1 MYKFSFL
8 LNIFSLIYCF
18 TAEAQTAKPNILLI
32 LTDDLGY
39 HDVSYY
45 GTKDIRTPN
54 IDQICKAG
62 MRFDNFYSNSP
73 VCSPTRASLM
83 TGRYPDYVGVPGLI
97 RSNPSDNWGYLDPSA
112 ILLPA
117 ILKKAGYH
125 TALIGKWNLGLE
137 SPNLPNEKGFDLFH
151 GWLED
156 MMEDYTIKRRSG
168 KNYMRLNQD
177 SIDPKGHATDVFT
190 AWSVEYIRERG
201 KQQEPFFLFLSYN
214 APHFPV
220 QPPQDYI
227 DKVKKREPGISE
239 TRAKLVA
246 FIEQTDDAIGKVI
259 ATLKETGQYE
269 NTLIIFTSDNGGHL
283 PTGANNGPVRDG
295 KQSMY
300 EGGLRV
306 PAFVSWPKVIQS
318 GTVSQ
323 QVDLSMDIFPT
334 LAELAG
340 VKIEHRIEGRSFFP
354 TLKGMAMNDADRVLY
369 FTRREGGPYG
379 GKAYHAIRQGDW
391 KLLQNSPYQPMEL
404 YNLKEDPLEKNDLIR
419 SNPDVYKKL
428 NGLLMQHI
436 QEGGKVPWQK
446 R

>member
-1 MYKFSFL
+1 MKRSLYL
-8 LNIFSLIYCF
+8 AIFSLFFCF
-18 TAEAQTAKPNILLI
+18 TAEAQSAKPNILLI

-45 GTKDIRTPN
+45 GTKDLRTPN
-54 IDQICKAG
+54 IDQLCRSG
-62 MRFDNFYSNSP
+62 MRFDNFYANSP

-83 TGRYPDYVGVPGLI
+83 TGRYPDHVGVPGLI
-97 RSNPSDNWGYLDPSA
+97 RSNPNDNWGFLDPSA

-156 MMEDYTIKRRSG
+156 MMEDYTIKRRLG

-177 SIDPKGHATDVFT
+177 SIDPQGHATDVFT
-190 AWSVEYIRERG
+190 AWSIEYLRKRAKE
-201 KQQEPFFLFLSYN
+201 KDPFFLFLSYN

-220 QPPQDYI
+220 QPPQEYI

-246 FIEQTDDAIGKVI
+246 FIEQTDDAIGRVI
-259 ATLKETGQYE
+259 STLKETGQYE

-306 PAFVSWPKVIQS
+306 PAIVSWPVKIKA
-318 GTVSQ
+318 GTVSE
-323 QVDLSMDIFPT
+323 QVNLSMDIFPT
-334 LAELAG
+334 LAEMTG
-340 VKIEHRIEGRSFFP
+340 VKTEHRIEGRSFLQ
-354 TLKGMAMNDADRVLY
+354 TLLGNERKEEDRVLY
-369 FTRREGGPYG
+369 FTRREGGHYG
-379 GKAYHAIRQGDW
+379 GKAYHAIRQGNW

-404 YNLKEDPLEKNDLIR
+404 
-419 SNPDVYKKL
+419 
-428 NGLLMQHI
+428 
-436 QEGGKVPWQK
+436 
-446 R
+446 

>member
-1 MYKFSFL
+1 MYQFSFL
-8 LNIFSLIYCF
+8 LTIFSLIYCF
-18 TAEAQTAKPNILLI
+18 TAEAQSAKPNILLI

-45 GTKDIRTPN
+45 GTKDLRTPN
-54 IDQICKAG
+54 IDQLCKGG

-83 TGRYPDYVGVPGLI
+83 TGRYPDHVGVPGLI
-97 RSNPSDNWGYLDPSA
+97 RYLDPSA

-117 ILKKAGYH
+117 LLKKAGYH

-201 KQQEPFFLFLSYN
+201 KQQEPFFIFLSYN

-220 QPPQDYI
+220 QPPQAYI
-227 DKVKKREPGISE
+227 DKIKKREPGISE

-246 FIEQTDDAIGKVI
+246 FIEQTDDAIGRVI
-259 ATLKETGQYE
+259 STLKETGQYE

-283 PTGANNGPVRDG
+283 PTGANNGPARDG

-306 PAFVSWPKVIQS
+306 PAFVSWPKVVQA

-340 VKIEHRIEGRSFFP
+340 VKIEHRIEGRSFLP
-354 TLKGMAMNDADRVLY
+354 TLKGMAMNEADRVLY

-404 YNLKEDPLEKNDLIR
+404 YNLKEDPLEKNDLAK

>member
-1 MYKFSFL
+1 MTRSLYL
-8 LNIFSLIYCF
+8 AIFSLLFCF
-18 TAEAQTAKPNILLI
+18 SAEAQSAKPNILLI

-45 GTKDIRTPN
+45 GTKDLRTPN
-54 IDQICKAG
+54 IDQLCRSGI
-62 MRFDNFYSNSP
+62 RFDNFYANSP

-97 RSNPSDNWGYLDPSA
+97 RSNPNDSWGFLDPSA

-156 MMEDYTIKRRSG
+156 MMEDYSIKRRLG
-168 KNYMRLNQD
+168 KNFMRLNQD

-190 AWSVEYIRERG
+190 AWSIEYLRKRAKE
-201 KQQEPFFLFLSYN
+201 KDPFFLFLSYN

-220 QPPQDYI
+220 QPPQVYI
-227 DKVKKREPGISE
+227 NKVKKREPGISE

-246 FIEQTDDAIGKVI
+246 FIEQTDDAIGRVI
-259 ATLKETGQYE
+259 STLKETGQYE

-283 PTGANNGPVRDG
+283 PTGANNGRIRDG

-306 PAFVSWPKVIQS
+306 PAIISWPARIKA
-318 GTVSQ
+318 GTVSE
-323 QVDLSMDIFPT
+323 QVNLSMDIFPT
-334 LAELAG
+334 LAELTG
-340 VKIEHRIEGRSFFP
+340 VAIDHEVEGRSFLQ
-354 TLKGMAMNDADRVLY
+354 TLLGNEIKEDDRVLY
-369 FTRREGGPYG
+369 FTRREGGHYG
-379 GKAYHAIRQGDW
+379 GKAYHAIRQGNW

-404 YNLKEDPLEKNDLIR
+404 YNLKNDPMEKNDLIKTETE
-419 SNPDVYKKL
+419 VFKKL
-428 NGLLMQHI
+428 NAELMKHI
-436 QEGGKVPWQK
+436 QQGGRVPWQ